1 MATQFPNLGGFNEQQ
16 RKDFYSSPGF
26 NPAAMNSAL
35 QSTGVTGAA
44 GVADYN
50 NLMGTS
56 VTPFQGASWLT
67 GMNKGDM
74 AQWMNTASPGSLS
87 SNAAYYGVG
96 PNKIAKTF
104 GDYYG
109 INVSPDQVQS
119 YMSGGQGNDTT
130 WTPKGVPYS
139 TSSSGG
145 NSFSGMDWS
154 KSPVSFQ
161 YVQDQANMLPQLAQ
175 NVGDSSYQR
184 YSQMMKDALGDKGSF
199 ANVLNEMGGRNMMGS
214 TVQSD
219 ALGNAAL
226 GITRDIGD
234 KAYASDIQANLARMN
249 IPQIL
254 AQIAGLGQVS
264 QSSSSGSSY
273 SADPSRPE
281 QIIAGLISS
290 GW

>member
-1 MATQFPNLGGFNEQQ
+1 MLG
-16 RKDFYSSPGF
+16 
-26 NPAAMNSAL
+26 
-35 QSTGVTGAA
+35 
-44 GVADYN
+44 DYN
-50 NLMGTS
+50 NLMGTNLNP
-56 VTPFQGASWLT
+56 VQGASWLT
-67 GMNKGDM
+67 GMNEGQMGQWLGSASPQSMAGNANYFGAGSGDM
-74 AQWMNTASPGSLS
+74 SSLY
-87 SNAAYYGVG
+87 NNYYG
-96 PNKIAKTF
+96 T
-104 GDYYG
+104 
-109 INVSPDQVQS
+109 NVTPEAIQG
-119 YMSGGQGNDTT
+119 YMAGGGGGAGTT

-264 QSSSSGSSY
+264 QGSTSGSSY